1 MRSLGWRGVG
11 VVAVLIF
18 AVRPISVWLCTRGSE
33 LTRNERWFVA
43 WIAPRGI
50 VAAAVASVTASALES
65 AGMPGGPEIRALV
78 FLTIAATVV
87 LAGVTGVPLA
97 SLLRVRLPGRETVAI
112 LGAHG
117 LGLSLGA
124 ALRDG
129 GRPVMFL
136 DSNPDNCRQA
146 EEAGFPV
153 VFGDALQERT
163 MQRARFERVGV
174 AIGVT
179 ANQMLNSVF
188 VSRAHDFF
196 KVPEGYIAVVRPDLG
211 IAPDLVDKGDA
222 HMLFDGPHEV
232 ERWDVR
238 ARHGDLAIELWE
250 YVGEAAERAE
260 EGSLQRQRA
269 LRARQRRP
277 RQARAPHTSGP
288 RPGQGRCGD
297 RRRLYAAARGCRESA
312 PWTGLR
318 ASRRG
323 AGRPEGLD
331 TGLKKVI
338 FVK

>member
-1 MRSLGWRGVG
+1 VG

-18 AVRPISVWLCTRGSE
+18 VVRPISVWLCTRGSE
-33 LTRNERWFVA
+33 LTLKERWFVA

-65 AGMPGGPEIRALV
+65 AGMPGGAEIRALV
-78 FLTIAATVV
+78 FLTITATVV
-87 LAGVTGVPLA
+87 LAGVTGIPLA

-124 ALRDG
+124 ALRAGD
-129 GRPVMFL
+129 RPVMFL

-188 VSRAHDFF
+188 VSRAQDFF

-211 IAPDLVDKGDA
+211 IAPDLLDKGDA

-250 YVGEAAERAE
+250 YAGEAAERAE
-260 EGSLQRQRA
+260 EGSANGSEPFVLVSVARGKRVRPIHRDLDLAKGDVVTVAVYTPQREDAERA
-269 LRARQRRP
+269 LRGRGFTP
-277 RQARAPHTSGP
+277 REEAPAS
-288 RPGQGRCGD
+288 
-297 RRRLYAAARGCRESA
+297 ESD
-312 PWTGLR
+312 
-318 ASRRG
+318 S
-323 AGRPEGLD
+323 D
-331 TGLKKVI
+331 
-338 FVK
+338 